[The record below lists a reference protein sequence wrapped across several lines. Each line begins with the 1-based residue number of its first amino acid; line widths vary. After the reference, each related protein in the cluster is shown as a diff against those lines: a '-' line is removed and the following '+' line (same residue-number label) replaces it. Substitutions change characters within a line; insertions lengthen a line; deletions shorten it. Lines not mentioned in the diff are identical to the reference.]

1 MTSPDP
7 SLTPPLSSIDHLNW
21 FRTAAPYINMHRGK
35 TFVVLF
41 GGEAV
46 ELEHFESL
54 IFDLALL
61 KSLGIRLVLVHGAR
75 PQIDADLSEQG
86 IETQVHNNLRVT
98 TPEALRCVL
107 DAVGS
112 TRLKIEARFSMGLA
126 GSPMQHSRIDTVS
139 GNFVTAKPFGVRD
152 GVDYGHTGAV
162 RSIDTR
168 AINNCL
174 GNEQI
179 VLLGP
184 LGYSTTG
191 EVYNLL
197 AEQVAV
203 KAAIELGADKLILMG
218 ESGVLTPASSEA
230 RTPKRELTPAQ
241 AKQVIEQNSLSVEV
255 KRHLIGAIKA
265 CEQGVNRTH
274 LISYQQPGS
283 LLKELFT
290 LDGAGTLV
298 SADRFENVYAARD
311 EDAAAICRLLAPMVQ
326 KGVLIERSLSDIERD
341 LDRYT
346 VVKRDGLVVGCAA
359 LYQLPT
365 QETEPS
371 CAEVAS
377 VAVHPD
383 FRRIG
388 CGERLIAYLSEQAES
403 QGIQELIALTTQTA
417 HWFLDQG
424 FVEVGVERMPSERRS
439 RYNPSRSS
447 KIYLKQ
453 LKAH

>member
-1 MTSPDP
+1 MFHKCGD
-7 SLTPPLSSIDHLNW
+7 
-21 FRTAAPYINMHRGK
+21 
-35 TFVVLF
+35 
-41 GGEAV
+41 GGELHRAMEEEWASTNESV
-46 ELEHFESL
+46 E
-54 IFDLALL
+54 D
-61 KSLGIRLVLVHGAR
+61 
-75 PQIDADLSEQG
+75 
-86 IETQVHNNLRVT
+86 QVRRQFP
-98 TPEALRCVL
+98 TPEELAAGLGV
-107 DAVGS
+107 
-112 TRLKIEARFSMGLA
+112 SM
-126 GSPMQHSRIDTVS
+126 
-139 GNFVTAKPFGVRD
+139 
-152 GVDYGHTGAV
+152 
-162 RSIDTR
+162 
-168 AINNCL
+168 
-174 GNEQI
+174 
-179 VLLGP
+179 
-184 LGYSTTG
+184 
-191 EVYNLL
+191 
-197 AEQVAV
+197 QV
-203 KAAIELGADKLILMG
+203 
-218 ESGVLTPASSEA
+218 
-230 RTPKRELTPAQ
+230 
-241 AKQVIEQNSLSVEV
+241 
-255 KRHLIGAIKA
+255 
-265 CEQGVNRTH
+265 
-274 LISYQQPGS
+274 
-283 LLKELFT
+283 
-290 LDGAGTLV
+290 
-298 SADRFENVYAARD
+298 